1 MLSIS
6 SLWIWP
12 SLEAET
18 TRDLLV
24 LGASMASVVALVFTP
39 ARVVNVVRCR
49 SIVDREGV
57 DRERELMFYH
67 GYT

>member
-24 LGASMASVVALVFTP
+24 LGASMASVVALAFGITP
-39 ARVVNVVRCR
+39 ARVNVVNVVRCR
-49 SIVDREGV
+49 SIERVWIERVWIEG
-57 DRERELMFYH
+57 L
-67 GYT
+67 G